1 MPRGTTDDYNCG
13 RQPICSN
20 EEAHARVREATIVK
34 GKKRG
39 REEGKKKQ
47 NSSAASKTQSKN
59 CTAARLQVSFISAN
73 PPSLPYGDP
82 TTAPASPL
90 PGVGRTKLS
99 KTGPFTGKGKL
110 REVLHSR
117 YKCPGTK

>member
-1 MPRGTTDDYNCG
+1 MTVTMEDSQSVVTKKHMPELEKL
-13 RQPICSN
+13 QLL
-20 EEAHARVREATIVK
+20 K
-34 GKKRG
+34 GKRERG
-39 REEGKKKQ
+39 REEGKRKQ
-47 NSSAASKTQSKN
+47 NSSAASKAQSKN

-82 TTAPASPL
+82 ITAPASPL

-99 KTGPFTGKGKL
+99 KTDRFTGKGKL